1 MSSQAEKQ
9 RLGLHGEYRVLAEL
23 LRYGFNATLTMGN
36 SKATDIVVFG
46 EKNKYIRIEV
56 KTSKNQKNFVTGYFP
71 KYTDPNTIH
80 PDIWVFYLPG
90 YINQKEDVFYVL
102 THQQVREA
110 QLIVNKGK
118 ETQKGKGV
126 DNIPVKILDV
136 NFQNAKNNWGLLT
149 NLL

>member
-71 KYTDPNTIH
+71 KYTDSNTIH

-90 YINQKEDVFYVL
+90 YVNQKEDVFYVL
-102 THQQVREA
+102 THQ
-110 QLIVNKGK
+110 
-118 ETQKGKGV
+118 
-126 DNIPVKILDV
+126 
-136 NFQNAKNNWGLLT
+136 
-149 NLL
+149 